1 VRKVS
6 GLSILLLTALIAF
19 WWAFTRTGRFL
30 LPADPAANVL
40 LITIDT
46 LRADALG
53 VYGGKAKTP
62 NIDRLAEHGVRF
74 DNAHAQGVVTLV
86 SHASIL
92 TGRYPYETGV
102 RDNAGY
108 RLSPDADTLA
118 SRLKAR
124 GFDTGA
130 FIAGFP
136 LTRRFGLT
144 RGFDVYDD
152 QIAET
157 ASHMDFSLPE
167 RRADVV
173 VARAIDWINRRDG
186 RQFFG
191 WVHLFDPH
199 APYAPPEQ
207 WKAQYANPYDG
218 EVAWTDSALAA
229 LFDRL
234 ATLPRRTV
242 VVITA
247 DHGEGLGDHGEMTHG
262 FFAYESTLRVPL
274 IIADIDPKAT
284 EFTRGR
290 VVSTP
295 VRHVDIVP
303 TVLDALSANSNDA
316 VLRASGD
323 PLSGTSLRDVI
334 AGRSNADRPSYFEAM
349 TGYLTRGWA
358 PLRGVIAGDDKF
370 IDLPIPELYA
380 LDDDP
385 SEQRNTAS
393 SDTARVD
400 VLRNTLGTFDT
411 SLPGAP
417 AAESPAVSAQLR
429 SLGYAS
435 GGVSTNK
442 TTFSENDDP
451 KRLIELDRD
460 LHAANDFYQQR
471 RYQEAVAMFDRV
483 IARRPD
489 LVDAYRYKAYVLWQI
504 GQPAAA
510 IATLETALT
519 MGIADQDIRTR
530 LGTFLAETG
539 SAEKAIPLLSAAP
552 DEDVDA
558 MNALGI
564 AYGFAGRDRE
574 ALAAFN
580 RVLEVDPT
588 NGRAMQNIA
597 TIKLRQNDVAAAKAW
612 IDKALAADP
621 SLADAYTTMGVIAA
635 RSGRGDEA
643 IEAWRRAVELDNT
656 SFDAMYNLVFALAK
670 AGNTTEASRY
680 ADMFVQTAPPAR
692 YSAEIAEIRRLG
704 RT

>member
-1 VRKVS
+1 MRKVS
-6 GLSILLLTALIAF
+6 GLSILLLTAFIAF

-53 VYGGKAKTP
+53 AYGGEAKTP
-62 NIDRLAEHGVRF
+62 NIDRLASRGVRF

-136 LTRRFGLT
+136 LTRRFGLAQ
-144 RGFDVYDD
+144 GFDVYDD
-152 QIAET
+152 QIGESAT
-157 ASHMDFSLPE
+157 HVDFALPE
-167 RRADVV
+167 RRADAVV
-173 VARAIDWINRRDG
+173 SRAIEWINARDG

-207 WKAQYANPYDG
+207 WKAQYQNPYFG

-234 ATLPRRTV
+234 ATLPRRTL
-242 VVITA
+242 VVITS

-316 VLRASGD
+316 VLRATGD
-323 PLSGTSLRDVI
+323 ALSGSSLRDVI
-334 AGRSNADRPSYFEAM
+334 AGRSDADRPSYFEAM

-385 SEQRNTAS
+385 KEQRNTAA
-393 SDTARVD
+393 SDAARMD
-400 VLRNTLGTFDT
+400 VLRNTLATFDT
-411 SLPGAP
+411 ALPGAP

-435 GGVSTNK
+435 GGATSK
-442 TTFSENDDP
+442 TTFSESDDP

-471 RYQEAVAMFDRV
+471 RYQEAIAMFDRV

-510 IATLETALT
+510 IATLETALS
-519 MGIADQDIRTR
+519 MGIADQDVRTR

-539 SAEKAIPLLSAAP
+539 SAAKAIPLLSAAP
-552 DEDVDA
+552 AEDIEA
-558 MNALGI
+558 KNALGI
-564 AYGFAGRDRE
+564 AYGFAGRDAA
-574 ALAAFN
+574 ALDAFTA
-580 RVLEVDPT
+580 VLGIDPA

-597 TIKLRQNDVAAAKAW
+597 AIKLRQNDVAAAESW
-612 IDKALAADP
+612 ITKALAADP

-635 RSGRGDEA
+635 RRDRPADA
-643 IEAWRRAVELDNT
+643 IEAWRRAVELDHT

-670 AGNTTEASRY
+670 TGDTTEAARY

-692 YSAEIAEIRRLG
+692 YSAEIAEIRRLT